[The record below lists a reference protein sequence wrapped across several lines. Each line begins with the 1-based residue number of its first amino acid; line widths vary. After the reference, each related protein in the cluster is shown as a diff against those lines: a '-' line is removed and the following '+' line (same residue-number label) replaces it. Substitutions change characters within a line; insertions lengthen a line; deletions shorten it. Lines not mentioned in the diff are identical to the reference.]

1 MLEKFIGFVI
11 KLVLIGIGLYAI
23 LCVILVCNFMIRVA
37 KWNYFEDFT
46 AEQREYDAQ
55 LVALPEIADYIK
67 RYGTSGFQDVDGK
80 VETRTF
86 SSLDELCAIMSPD
99 MQKAIRNTMDKEAD
113 ANSKKKASYRIW
125 DDELPAELREAN
137 ENNFYDRHYFI
148 CTNKRGEYYL
158 KILFPL
164 DFFNDSSIKDKTT
177 EKGK

>member
-23 LCVILVCNFMIRVA
+23 LCVILLCTFFVQVA

-46 AEQREYDAQ
+46 AEQREYYAQ
-55 LVALPEIADYIK
+55 LVALPEIADFIE
-67 RYGTSGFQDVDGK
+67 RYGTNGFQDVYGK
-80 VETRTF
+80 LETRTF
-86 SSLDELCAIMSPD
+86 STLDELCAVMSPD
-99 MQKAIRNTMDKEAD
+99 MQKAIRNTIDKEAD

-137 ENNFYDRHYFI
+137 ENNYYDRHYFI

-158 KILFPL
+158 KIEFPL
-164 DFFNDSSIKDKTT
+164 KFFNGTSIKDKTT
-177 EKGK
+177 EGGK

>member
-23 LCVILVCNFMIRVA
+23 LCVILLCTFFVQVA

-46 AEQREYDAQ
+46 AEQREYYAQ
-55 LVALPEIADYIK
+55 LVALPEIADFIE

-86 SSLDELCAIMSPD
+86 SSLDELCAVMSPD

-113 ANSKKKASYRIW
+113 VNSKKRQAIGYGMMNFRPSLGKQMRITIMIAIT
-125 DDELPAELREAN
+125 LFAQTNAEN
-137 ENNFYDRHYFI
+137 TI
-148 CTNKRGEYYL
+148 L
-158 KILFPL
+158 KSCFPWIFL
-164 DFFNDSSIKDKTT
+164 MTVA
-177 EKGK
+177 